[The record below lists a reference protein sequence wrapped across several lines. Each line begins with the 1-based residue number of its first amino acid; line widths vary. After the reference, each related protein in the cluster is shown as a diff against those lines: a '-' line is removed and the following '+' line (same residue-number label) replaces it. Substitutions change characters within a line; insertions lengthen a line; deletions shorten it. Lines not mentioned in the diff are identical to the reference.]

1 MAVACVSTG
10 AKMKEFHLQIVTPDG
25 IEFDGMAESLLV
37 KCETGDVEILAG
49 HTDLFASVYIG
60 RARIKTRDGSKT
72 ASCAGGFLSVSAGD
86 VRLVNTTF
94 EFAEDIDIERAYAS
108 KEKAT
113 LAIERAESERALI
126 LAKAKLSRA
135 LNRIRVAGDKR

>member
-1 MAVACVSTG
+1 
-10 AKMKEFHLQIVTPDG
+10 MKEFHLQIVTPDG

-49 HTDLFASVYIG
+49 HTDFFASVDVG
-60 RARIKTRDGSKT
+60 RARIKTKDGSQT
-72 ASCAGGFLSVSAGD
+72 ASCAGGFLSVSGGA

-94 EFAEDIDIERAYAS
+94 EFAEEIDVERAYAS

-113 LAIERAESERALI
+113 VAIERAKDEKTVT
-126 LAKAKLSRA
+126 LAKARLSRA
-135 LNRIRVAGDKR
+135 LNRIRVAGGKK

>member
-1 MAVACVSTG
+1 
-10 AKMKEFHLQIVTPDG
+10 MKEFHLQIVTPDG

-37 KCETGDVEILAG
+37 KCEMGDVEILAG
-49 HTDLFASVYIG
+49 HTDFFASVDVG
-60 RARIKTRDGSKT
+60 RARIKTKGASQI
-72 ASCAGGFLSVSAGD
+72 ASCAGGFLSVSGGE

-94 EFAEDIDIERAYAS
+94 EFANEIDIERAYAS

-113 LAIERAESERALI
+113 AAIERAENEKAVR

-135 LNRIRVAGDKR
+135 LNRIRVAGDKK